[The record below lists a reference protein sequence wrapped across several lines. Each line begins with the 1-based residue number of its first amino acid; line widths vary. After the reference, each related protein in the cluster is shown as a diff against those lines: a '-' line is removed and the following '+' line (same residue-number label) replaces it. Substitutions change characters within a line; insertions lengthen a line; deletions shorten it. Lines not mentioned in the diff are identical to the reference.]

1 MDLVDA
7 LQSID
12 GVLRLDDIWYAL
24 HLFLRRTHVLSGCVE
39 LSQSLNLLIEEARA
53 LVHHLLLYAALH
65 L

>member
-7 LQSID
+7 LESIN

-24 HLFLRRTHVLSGCVE
+24 HLFLRLTHVLSGRVK
-39 LSQSLNLLIEEARA
+39 LGQSLNLLIEEAGA